1 MRVRASA
8 TGRRGGAALRAWLFL
23 LPCIHSLPFSLH
35 SSHKWRENDLYDGEV
50 DDDDDVYVEGERN
63 ERREGFIEREGG
75 FY

>member
-8 TGRRGGAALRAWLFL
+8 TGRRGRTALRAWLFL

-50 DDDDDVYVEGERN
+50 DDDDVYVEGERN